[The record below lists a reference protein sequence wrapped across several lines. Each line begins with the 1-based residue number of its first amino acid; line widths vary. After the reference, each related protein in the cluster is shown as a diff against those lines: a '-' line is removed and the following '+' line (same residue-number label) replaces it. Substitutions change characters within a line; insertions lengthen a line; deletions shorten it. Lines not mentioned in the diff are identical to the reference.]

1 MSKVSE
7 RIFRIRKENDLSQ
20 AKMSE
25 MLGIGRSTYKN
36 YEVAQSDPSL
46 SLLVKIAVIFDVSVD
61 YIVGRCDEKKSIRQ
75 FYDIENKTSFST
87 RIRKLRIKAN
97 MTQTEVAKAVG
108 LTQRATYVC
117 YERAEKEPSL
127 PRLIALADLFGVSLD
142 YLVGFNE
149 K

>member
-20 AKMSE
+20 AKMGE

-46 SLLVKIAVIFDVSVD
+46 SLLIKIAVSFDVSID

-75 FYDIENKTSFST
+75 FYDIENKTSFSA
-87 RIRKLRIKAN
+87 RIRELRIKAD
-97 MTQTEVAKAVG
+97 MTQTEVATTVG

>member
-46 SLLVKIAVIFDVSVD
+46 SLLVKIAVIFDVSID

-87 RIRKLRIKAN
+87 RIRELRIKAN

-108 LTQRATYVC
+108 LTQRATYVS

-127 PRLIALADLFGVSLD
+127 PRLIALADLFGVSLN
-142 YLVGFNE
+142 YLVGFDE